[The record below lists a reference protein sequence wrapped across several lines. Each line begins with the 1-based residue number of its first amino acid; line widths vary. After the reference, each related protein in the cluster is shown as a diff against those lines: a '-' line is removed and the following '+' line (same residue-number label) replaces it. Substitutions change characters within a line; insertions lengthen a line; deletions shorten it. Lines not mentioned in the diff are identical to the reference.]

1 MGDRDQVAPVQV
13 IITMPPSASM
23 SAASRYSWPPFAPTR
38 LQPAAGAAKPAT
50 RPPVAPPAPD
60 PGITPAVLRY
70 AKWFHDAKWTWRE
83 ISELFEVEAI
93 ALRYAL
99 TGELPQA

>member
-13 IITMPPSASM
+13 IITKPPSSSM
-23 SAASRYSWPPFAPTR
+23 SAAVSRPWPGFAKHLP
-38 LQPAAGAAKPAT
+38 QPPAEAEKPAT